1 MKLNMKLANIA
12 IILLLAISGEVHGT
26 RLKKIENL

>member
-1 MKLNMKLANIA
+1 MNLNMKLINIA
-12 IILLLAISGEVHGT
+12 IILLLAISGEVDDT